1 MDVYHMVTDRILKQ
15 LEEGVIPWKKP
26 WADCLEGTFN
36 RVSRKSYS
44 LLNQMLLSKNGEYAT
59 YKQWQQVGGRVKKGE
74 KSEIVVFWKLN
85 EIQEK
90 TETGEVVNR
99 TIPILKYY
107 NVFHISQIENVMPLI
122 RTEQYATNPI
132 EKAEE
137 VLNNYIQR
145 EKITLS
151 IQESDRAFYSP
162 SKDSI
167 TLPLISQF
175 QKAEEFYST
184 AFHECGHSTMKKTRC
199 NREDENRSS
208 YFGNDSYS
216 KEELVAEIT
225 SATILNSIG
234 IETEQSF
241 KNSAS
246 YIQSWIKVLKE
257 NTRFIV
263 SASGKAEKAVKY
275 ILNRKMD

>member
-44 LLNQMLLSKNGEYAT
+44 LLNQMLLSKSGEYAT

-90 TETGEVVNR
+90 TETGELVNK

-107 NVFHISQIENVMPLI
+107 NVFHITQVENVMPLI
-122 RTEQYATNPI
+122 RTEQYETNSI
-132 EKAEE
+132 VKAEE
-137 VLNNYIQR
+137 ILNNYIQR

-151 IQESDRAFYSP
+151 IQESDRAFYLP

-167 TLPLISQF
+167 TLPLLSQF
-175 QKAEEFYST
+175 QNAEEFYST
-184 AFHECGHSTMKKTRC
+184 AFHECGHSTMKKNRC
-199 NREDENRSS
+199 DREDENRSS
-208 YFGNDSYS
+208 YFGNESYS

-241 KNSAS
+241 QNSAS

-275 ILNRKMD
+275 ILNSKMD

>member
-44 LLNQMLLSKNGEYAT
+44 LLNQMLLSKSGEYAT

-90 TETGEVVNR
+90 TETGELVNK

-107 NVFHISQIENVMPLI
+107 NVFHITQVENVMPLI
-122 RTEQYATNPI
+122 RTEQYETNSI
-132 EKAEE
+132 VKAEE
-137 VLNNYIQR
+137 ILNNYIQR

-151 IQESDRAFYSP
+151 IQESDRAFYLP

-184 AFHECGHSTMKKTRC
+184 AFHECGHSTMKKNRC
-199 NREDENRSS
+199 DREDENRSS
-208 YFGNDSYS
+208 YFGNESYS

-241 KNSAS
+241 QNSAS

-263 SASGKAEKAVKY
+263 SVSGKAEKAVKY
-275 ILNRKMD
+275 ILNSKMD

>member
-44 LLNQMLLSKNGEYAT
+44 LLNQMLLSKSGEYAT

-90 TETGEVVNR
+90 TETGELVNR

-107 NVFHISQIENVMPLI
+107 NVFHITQVENVMPLI
-122 RTEQYATNPI
+122 RTEQCETNSI
-132 EKAEE
+132 VKAEE
-137 VLNNYIQR
+137 ILNNYIQR

-151 IQESDRAFYSP
+151 IQESDRAFYLP

-167 TLPLISQF
+167 TLPLLSQF
-175 QKAEEFYST
+175 QNAEEFYST
-184 AFHECGHSTMKKTRC
+184 AFHEVAHSTMKKERC
-199 NREDENRSS
+199 NREQENQSA
-208 YFGNDSYS
+208 FLGNESYS

-234 IETEQSF
+234 IETNQSF
-241 KNSAS
+241 QNSAA
-246 YIQSWIKVLKE
+246 YIQSWIKCLK
-257 NTRFIV
+257 NDSRCII
-263 SASGKAEKAVKY
+263 SASSKAEKAVKY
-275 ILNRKMD
+275 ILLQ